1 MKIMLSKTFF
11 TKTKIF
17 LLEWSLMHEPAKV
30 CQSRTIFRDHFR
42 EILGALKYSSHIFK
56 FENRTLHIFSS
67 QSRTLHKTCHVKT
80 APLTKFFVFKIDRLR
95 NLSNLKLKLSQISS
109 FKKFQG
115 SIWENFRC
123 FKVSFTY
130 FLFLK
135 QGPLHFFFI
144 SKQDFSRKSLF
155 LK

>member
-17 LLEWSLMHEPAKV
+17 LQKWSLMHEPAKV
-30 CQSRTIFRDHFR
+30 CQSWTIFRDHFR
-42 EILGALKYSSHIFK
+42 EIFGALKYLSHIFI

-80 APLTKFFVFKIDRLR
+80 PPLTKFFVFKIDHLR

-109 FKKFQG
+109 FKKFQALFG
-115 SIWENFRC
+115 KILGALKYPSHIF
-123 FKVSFTY
+123 Y
-130 FLFLK
+130 F
-135 QGPLHFFFI
+135 
-144 SKQDFSRKSLF
+144 
-155 LK
+155 